1 MYRENVRESLASF
14 PWQVMSTFDD
24 IEDMWHFFK
33 SSLFCVLDE
42 HAPLILVVSKFS
54 KRPTPWMTSELL
66 QAIKEKDK
74 AMRRAAKTKDTAD
87 IVLYR
92 KLKNKLKTSIH
103 EAKLHY
109 LTVLLKKSKSN
120 PHLSS
125 SLWNSVN
132 NIIGRSKPY
141 QNGIGSNVSLES
153 VNEFFC
159 DVAVSID
166 HRTAD
171 QYVPSTVSSFSS
183 FHFTSI
189 HSNTVLHMLQHLDTQ
204 KSTGP
209 DGISAGVLKEVA
221 IEIAEPLTRLYNFFI
236 AVRVDSQR
244 LETE

>member
-14 PWQVMSTFDD
+14 PWQVMCTFDE

-54 KRPTPWMTSELL
+54 KRPTPWMISELL

-74 AMRRAAKTKDTAD
+74 AMRRVAKTKDAAD

-92 KLKNKLKTSIH
+92 KFKNKLKTSIH

-171 QYVPSTVSSFSS
+171 QYVP
-183 FHFTSI
+183 
-189 HSNTVLHMLQHLDTQ
+189 
-204 KSTGP
+204 
-209 DGISAGVLKEVA
+209 
-221 IEIAEPLTRLYNFFI
+221 
-236 AVRVDSQR
+236 
-244 LETE
+244 